1 MAGELL
7 SDLGTEIIIPICAII
22 GIAFSLV
29 QWVLVSKIKVTPEKS
44 PADNKNGFT
53 ESLIEEEEGIN
64 DHNVVEKCAEIQNA
78 ISEGL
83 VLSLLAPDL
92 VNIVF
97 YLYFLCFIC
106 AAMCLSSYILRFRYV
121 WCNSV

>member
-1 MAGELL
+1 MAGALL
-7 SDLGTEIIIPICAII
+7 TDLGTEIIIPVCAII

-29 QWVLVSKIKVTPEKS
+29 QWVLVSKIKVTPEKA

-64 DHNVVEKCAEIQNA
+64 DHNVVHKCAEIQNA

-83 VLSLLAPDL
+83 
-92 VNIVF
+92 
-97 YLYFLCFIC
+97 FL
-106 AAMCLSSYILRFRYV
+106 
-121 WCNSV
+121 